1 MTSELTSPTPDAE
14 LADLVSKYLDNRLD
28 PTQRARLE
36 TRVQEDP
43 AAMEYLAQ
51 RLRFEATLRQSIN
64 PQRMEVIESRRMI
77 MEPGTDGPEWSVDQQ
92 RSVRIGRT
100 DEPLTVDVSPARKRR
115 ARWLFAACVLL
126 ISLTAAWLLW
136 PRPKPSPPPPSL
148 VLRNADFEA
157 TDLSLSPQSFT
168 SALVDWQDVFNCP
181 EAELVD
187 VNRYSNGRTYAKSG
201 QNAALLKNATQR
213 NDPGYLTQ
221 QLRRADGSTVK
232 VRDGLTLRL
241 SGWAWIEHPPQSVNA
256 ALRVIASGRPAII
269 QYEPC
274 KASVAISAS
283 GWQPFTMDLSIQG
296 DLMREPAWMDP
307 FVESKP
313 KLDLKGRDI
322 FLSIDSQGNEPIL
335 LDDLK
340 IEEIPGKPSPS
351 SARE

>member
-1 MTSELTSPTPDAE
+1 MTSDLTSPTPDAE
-14 LADLVSKYLDNRLD
+14 LAELVAKYLDNRLD
-28 PTQRARLE
+28 ATQRARLE
-36 TRVQEDP
+36 TLVQEDS

-77 MEPGTDGPEWSVDQQ
+77 METGADGPEWSVAQQ
-92 RSVRIGRT
+92 RSVRIGHT
-100 DEPLTVDVSPARKRR
+100 DESLTVDVSPARKRH
-115 ARWLFAACVLL
+115 ALWMFAAGIL
-126 ISLTAAWLLW
+126 IISFTAAWFLW
-136 PRPKPSPPPPSL
+136 PRPKPLPPPPSL
-148 VLRNADFEA
+148 VLRNADFET

-181 EAELVD
+181 DAELVD
-187 VNRYSNGRTYAKSG
+187 VSRHSNGRTYAKSG
-201 QNAALLKNATQR
+201 KNAALLKNATQL
-213 NDPGYLTQ
+213 NKAGYLTQ
-221 QLRRADGSTVK
+221 QLRREDGSLVK

-241 SGWAWIEHPPQSVNA
+241 SGWAWVDHAPQSLNA

-274 KASVAISAS
+274 KASIAIGAS
-283 GWQPFTMDLSIQG
+283 GWQHFTMDLSIQG

-313 KLDLKGRDI
+313 MLDLNGRDL
-322 FLSIDSQGNEPIL
+322 FLSIDNQGTEPVL

-340 IEEIPGKPSPS
+340 IEEI
-351 SARE
+351 RER

>member
-1 MTSELTSPTPDAE
+1 
-14 LADLVSKYLDNRLD
+14 
-28 PTQRARLE
+28 
-36 TRVQEDP
+36 
-43 AAMEYLAQ
+43 
-51 RLRFEATLRQSIN
+51 
-64 PQRMEVIESRRMI
+64 MEVIESRRMI
-77 MEPGTDGPEWSVDQQ
+77 METGTDGPEWSVAQQ

-100 DEPLTVDVSPARKRR
+100 DEPLTLDVSPVRKRR
-115 ARWLFAACVLL
+115 VRWLLAAGVLF
-126 ISLTAAWLLW
+126 ISLTAAWFLW
-136 PRPKPSPPPPSL
+136 PRPEPPPPPPSL

-168 SALVDWQDVFNCP
+168 SALVDWQDVFSCP

-187 VNRYSNGRTYAKSG
+187 VSRHSNGRTYAKSG
-201 QNAALLKNATQR
+201 KNAALLKNATQW

-221 QLRRADGSTVK
+221 QLRRADGSPVK

-241 SGWAWIEHPPQSVNA
+241 SGWAWIEHPPQSLNA

-274 KASVAISAS
+274 KASVAIGAS
-283 GWQPFTMDLSIQG
+283 GWQHFTLDLSIQG

-307 FVESKP
+307 TIESKP
-313 KLDLKGRDI
+313 MLDLNGRDL

-340 IEEIPGKPSPS
+340 IEEAPG
-351 SARE
+351 SAGPGLGP

>member
-1 MTSELTSPTPDAE
+1 MTSELTPLSPDAE
-14 LADLVSKYLDNRLD
+14 LADLVAKYLDNRLD
-28 PTQRARLE
+28 TAQRARLE
-36 TRVQEDP
+36 TLIQEDP

-77 MEPGTDGPEWSVDQQ
+77 METGTDGPEWSVDQQ

-100 DEPLTVDVSPARKRR
+100 DEPVDVFTARKRR
-115 ARWLFAACVLL
+115 IRLLLAAGVLL
-126 ISLTAAWLLW
+126 ISLTTAWFIW
-136 PRPKPSPPPPSL
+136 PRPKPPAPPPSI

-157 TDLSLSPQSFT
+157 TDLSLSPKGFT

-181 EAELVD
+181 DAGLVE

-201 QNAALLKNATQR
+201 KNAALLKNATQW
-213 NDPGYLTQ
+213 NTAGYLTQ
-221 QLRRADGSTVK
+221 QLRRDDGSLLR

-241 SGWAWIEHPPQSVNA
+241 SGWAWIDHPPQSLNA
-256 ALRVIASGRPAII
+256 ALRVIASGRPATI

-274 KASVAISAS
+274 KAAVAIGAS
-283 GWQPFTMDLSIQG
+283 GWQHFSLELSIQG
-296 DLMREPAWMDP
+296 DLMREPAWIDP
-307 FVESKP
+307 GIGTMP
-313 KLDLKGRDI
+313 MLDLNGREL

-340 IEEIPGKPSPS
+340 IEEIRK
-351 SARE
+351 R